1 MPASEELAELFD
13 AYNGIAHD
21 DPAFVANNAEAIT
34 DTEKSARE
42 AWDKLFTDRGGDVMN
57 SNLTTI
63 DVYWT
68 STESADPSKAFFIR
82 LGQWEADKTGS
93 KYQSKPTR
101 YWRLV
106 RKVSK

>member
-1 MPASEELAELFD
+1 
-13 AYNGIAHD
+13 
-21 DPAFVANNAEAIT
+21 
-34 DTEKSARE
+34 
-42 AWDKLFTDRGGDVMN
+42 MN

-63 DVYWT
+63 DVYWS